1 MFAQIKNK
9 KIGIAITAYNEENNI
24 IKLIKFI
31 YKILVID
38 ILVIK

>member
-9 KIGIAITAYNEENNI
+9 KIGIEITVYSEENNI